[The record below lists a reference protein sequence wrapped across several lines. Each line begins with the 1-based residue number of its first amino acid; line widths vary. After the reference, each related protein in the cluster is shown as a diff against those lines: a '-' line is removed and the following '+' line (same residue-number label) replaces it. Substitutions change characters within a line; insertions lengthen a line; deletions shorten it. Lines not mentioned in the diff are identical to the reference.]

1 MWNVA
6 VFAVFAALR
15 VPWCRKGTK
24 RTSPQKSRLHRIFNI
39 ATSRKSRNHD
49 ILNIATLRELQRRD
63 VAMSQRRENPKY
75 TKNDHF
81 SNADTFE
88 AQHNVS
94 LIIEHIS

>member
-1 MWNVA
+1 
-6 VFAVFAALR
+6 
-15 VPWCRKGTK
+15 
-24 RTSPQKSRLHRIFNI
+24 
-39 ATSRKSRNHD
+39 
-49 ILNIATLRELQRRD
+49 
-63 VAMSQRRENPKY
+63 MSQRRENPKY